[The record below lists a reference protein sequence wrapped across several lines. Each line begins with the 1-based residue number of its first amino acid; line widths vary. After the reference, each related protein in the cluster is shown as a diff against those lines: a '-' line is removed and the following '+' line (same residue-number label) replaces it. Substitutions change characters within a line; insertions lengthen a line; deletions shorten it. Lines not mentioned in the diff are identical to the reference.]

1 MRLIEILFPA
11 SEYGTDAFFK
21 EFELINSVIL
31 PLVIFDLTQRK
42 PMMIISFDKIL
53 DASLL
58 EGTNIVVLEC
68 ITLADLLTN
77 DNIDFY
83 IKKLRISFQFK
94 FSAWVAKCYWV
105 YFMWVMKCMIMCWI
119 FQIIRSDII
128 FPQLIAE
135 WNQLRNVSLFVFNA
149 SFGINTNFMLE
160 T

>member
-1 MRLIEILFPA
+1 NVCPVTYSRFLSENFMEYQVREFINEKYTKAVNILKDNLKENYHVFYGVRLIEILFPA

-77 DNIDFY
+77 DNIDFLY
-83 IKKLRISFQFK
+83 KS
-94 FSAWVAKCYWV
+94 
-105 YFMWVMKCMIMCWI
+105 
-119 FQIIRSDII
+119 
-128 FPQLIAE
+128 
-135 WNQLRNVSLFVFNA
+135 
-149 SFGINTNFMLE
+149 
-160 T
+160 